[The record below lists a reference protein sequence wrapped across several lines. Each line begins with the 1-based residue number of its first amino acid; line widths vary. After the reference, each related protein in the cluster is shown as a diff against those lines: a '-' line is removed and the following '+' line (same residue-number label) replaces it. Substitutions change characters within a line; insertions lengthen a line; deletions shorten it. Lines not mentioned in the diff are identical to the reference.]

1 MLKSLPQQD
10 QEERVGGS
18 GRLDKVVI
26 LWFDVSVRVVKNVL
40 IVEVHKWSN

>member
-1 MLKSLPQQD
+1 MLKSLPPQD

-26 LWFDVSVRVVKNVL
+26 LWFDVSIQYV
-40 IVEVHKWSN
+40 W